1 MYLQRLLLA
10 IWLLGLL
17 GLLAELVLLEHYED
31 VRQFI
36 PLVVIAL
43 GLGTGAWYGAR
54 PSAPS
59 ARAFGAT
66 LVVFALAGVTGLAL
80 HFLGNMEFERERDA
94 TVGGFRLVWS
104 SLTGATPAL
113 SPGTMILFSVIG
125 YALLVSRR
133 PAPS

>member
-17 GLLAELVLLEHYED
+17 GLAAELVLLEHYED
-31 VRQFI
+31 MRQFI

-54 PSAPS
+54 PSASS
-59 ARAFGAT
+59 ARAFAGT
-66 LVVFALAGVTGLAL
+66 LVVFLLAGVTGLAL

-94 TVGGFRLVWS
+94 TIGGLRLVWS

-113 SPGTMILFSVIG
+113 SPGTMVLFSVIG

-133 PAPS
+133 RAPS